1 MLCECVRVA
10 VLQRERERERTNTN
24 ERLDVWNQV
33 GCLGF
38 LFCFVLFRFVYFL
51 VPVLYRW
58 RRFSG
63 REVRYEVG
71 WFSSAVESDDQ
82 VKR

>member
-1 MLCECVRVA
+1 MA

-38 LFCFVLFRFVYFL
+38 LFCFVLFCFVFFIFSFRFYTVGGDSPAVKSGMKL
-51 VPVLYRW
+51 VGSLPP
-58 RRFSG
+58 
-63 REVRYEVG
+63 
-71 WFSSAVESDDQ
+71 SSRTI
-82 VKR
+82 K